1 MMTLALAPA
10 ELKSMVDEIWSSL
23 FQPVPTDADDA
34 DMGSDL
40 VVGFVDISGGWL
52 GRVAVETTDAGAV
65 AIASSMLA
73 AEPDTLGDEDLAD
86 AIGELANIVGGSVK
100 SCVEG
105 QSTLSLPSVERQ
117 NVLRHGTSELM
128 TVTTHWLDHPLRVR
142 VQQIRVVEELVA
154 NGAHQLD
161 AAS

>member
-1 MMTLALAPA
+1 
-10 ELKSMVDEIWSSL
+10 MVDEIWSSL
-23 FQPVPTDADDA
+23 FEPVPTDADEGDL
-34 DMGSDL
+34 GTNL

-52 GRVAVETTDAGAV
+52 GRVAVETTDAGAI

-100 SCVEG
+100 SCVDG
-105 QSTLSLPSVERQ
+105 HSTLSLPSVERLA
-117 NVLRHGTSELM
+117 VLRDGTSPLM
-128 TVTTHWLDHPLRVR
+128 QVTAQWLNHPLRVR
-142 VQQIRVVEELVA
+142 VQQLRIADELVSGMA
-154 NGAHQLD
+154 RPLG

>member
-117 NVLRHGTSELM
+117 SVLRHGTSELM

-154 NGAHQLD
+154 NGARELD

>member
-23 FQPVPTDADDA
+23 FEPAPTDSDDS
-34 DMGSDL
+34 DLGSNL

-52 GRVAVETTDAGAV
+52 GRVAVETTNAGAI

-73 AEPDTLGDEDLAD
+73 AAPDTLGDEDLAD

-105 QSTLSLPSVERQ
+105 HSTLSLPSVERQ
-117 NVLRHGTSELM
+117 NVLRDGTSELM
-128 TVTTHWLDHPLRVR
+128 TVTAHWLDHPLRVR
-142 VQQIRVVEELVA
+142 VQQIRTVDELVGS
-154 NGAHQLD
+154 GAHQHG
-161 AAS
+161 AS

>member
-73 AEPDTLGDEDLAD
+73 AEPHTLGDEDLAD

-105 QSTLSLPSVERQ
+105 QSSLSLPSVERQ

-142 VQQIRVVEELVA
+142 VQQIRVVEELTA
-154 NGAHQLD
+154 NGAHHLD